1 MISLSDKKIIRYILL
16 FVLIQALII
25 CVFIF
30 LISDNQ
36 PININE
42 TKLVDVIVDDIY
54 CFRVRGENWLCL
66 VADSTK
72 YLFFSRATFA
82 DYSVHELYTSISKGD
97 RLSLR
102 YYESN
107 SGLLK
112 ISKISNIVVDA
123 RSETEIYRT
132 LEEYNRGIQGGTIG
146 LIIIFL
152 VVELIF
158 VGVFVLYIW
167 WNYKTI
173 KKLLFKMR
181 IKAQRK

>member
-1 MISLSDKKIIRYILL
+1 MISLSYKKIIRDILL

-30 LISDNQ
+30 LMSDNQ

-72 YLFFSRATFA
+72 YLFFSRVTFA

-112 ISKISNIVVDA
+112 SNIVVDA

-132 LEEYNRGIQGGTIG
+132 LEEYNRATQEGTIG